1 MWQFLVFTLV
11 TILFEKTLGE
21 PHKYS
26 PEIFNIALQSGVKY
40 HVVRDVNKCPEKALI
55 EQEVSIHLSVGF
67 IDGENVKFIGR
78 SNNTLTMIVGTA
90 NIGSKG
96 KLKEGCFNRVS

>member
-1 MWQFLVFTLV
+1 MWQFLILTLV
-11 TILFEKTLGE
+11 TILFEKIAGE

-40 HVVRDVNKCPEKALI
+40 HVVRDVNKCPEKALS

-78 SNNTLTMIVGTA
+78 SNNTLNMVVGTA
-90 NIGSKG
+90 SIGSKG
-96 KLKEGCFNRVS
+96 KF